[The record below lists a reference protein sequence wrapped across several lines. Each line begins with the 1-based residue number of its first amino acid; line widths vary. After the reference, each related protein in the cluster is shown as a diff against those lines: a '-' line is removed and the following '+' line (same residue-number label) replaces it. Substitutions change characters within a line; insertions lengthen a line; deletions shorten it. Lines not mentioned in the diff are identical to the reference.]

1 MADDK
6 KTAEEFRGLTK
17 TMTEGFKS
25 LVAASKERA
34 AQDAAEMAKNTKA
47 VQDSRKE
54 QMTIR
59 QQLINNGADAAE
71 ANAQTRNET
80 AKVLREQK
88 EAIIKNNP
96 ALTIL
101 APIKMVADG
110 FKGMVGNAA
119 KEVEERRENFRL
131 QNLF

>member
-1 MADDK
+1 MIDDK
-6 KTAEEFRGLTK
+6 KTIEEFSSLTK

-25 LVAASKERA
+25 LVVASKEIT
-34 AQDAAEMAKNTKA
+34 QDDIEMAKNTKA

-96 ALTIL
+96 VLTIL
-101 APIKMVADG
+101 I
-110 FKGMVGNAA
+110 
-119 KEVEERRENFRL
+119 
-131 QNLF
+131 Q

>member
-1 MADDK
+1 
-6 KTAEEFRGLTK
+6 
-17 TMTEGFKS
+17 
-25 LVAASKERA
+25 
-34 AQDAAEMAKNTKA
+34 MAKNTKA

-54 QMTIR
+54 QMTIM